1 MESGHHEDSVNSSSE
16 EEEDEEEEEEE
27 EEDQPEEENN
37 DVRMGRSYDC
47 IFCRRGFN
55 TAQALGGH
63 MNIHRKD
70 KAKNNRSTMIN
81 SNKQEEFYINPRLDQ
96 AIPSYPP
103 RYENFA
109 TQEAQVSYQ
118 TYFPASTSSAR
129 PSYTHQSNE
138 FCGYQIPQLLSPFG
152 DHGWR
157 MGLSLQFGLAH
168 GEDEEKKSGG
178 SEEDELDLELRLGH
192 NP

>member
-16 EEEDEEEEEEE
+16 EEEEDEEEE

-37 DVRMGRSYDC
+37 DVGMGRSYDC

-96 AIPSYPP
+96 EIPSYPP
-103 RYENFA
+103 RYEYFA

-152 DHGWR
+152 DHDWR

>member
-16 EEEDEEEEEEE
+16 EEEEDEEEE

-37 DVRMGRSYDC
+37 DVGMGRSYDC

-96 AIPSYPP
+96 EIPSYPP
-103 RYENFA
+103 RYEYFA
-109 TQEAQVSYQ
+109 TQEA
-118 TYFPASTSSAR
+118 
-129 PSYTHQSNE
+129 
-138 FCGYQIPQLLSPFG
+138 QLLSPFG
-152 DHGWR
+152 DHDWR

-168 GEDEEKKSGG
+168 GEDEEKKS
-178 SEEDELDLELRLGH
+178 ERWK
-192 NP
+192 